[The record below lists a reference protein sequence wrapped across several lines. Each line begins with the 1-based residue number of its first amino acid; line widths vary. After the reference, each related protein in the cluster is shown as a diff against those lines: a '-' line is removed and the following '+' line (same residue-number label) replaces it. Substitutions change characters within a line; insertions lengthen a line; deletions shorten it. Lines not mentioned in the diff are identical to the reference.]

1 MKVLCSISTK
11 NRYETL
17 LPLTIQSVMN
27 QTRLPDKLIIFDDND
42 DPKDLRKIFA
52 YEYLFSVMEKKGIR
66 WEVIYGAKK
75 GQHHN
80 HQIANKMDF
89 DFVWR
94 IDDDNIA
101 EPNVLE
107 TLLSYVTDDVG
118 AVGGAIL
125 TTSWNLNTRDATG
138 KIEDIDDEPN
148 IQWGYIRE
156 VKEVDHLHCS
166 FIYRPR
172 IADYNTSLSKVAHR
186 EETLFTYQLKQKG
199 YRLLVVPDV
208 ITWHAKSPTGG
219 IRSDNK
225 VELYAHDEQIFRNI
239 LNLKDRKVVVLD
251 CGMGDHVVFKRVL
264 QDMDNPIVF
273 SCFPEIIPGRSIAEA
288 RHLFGDLNQFS
299 IYYKMD
305 LWNWKGSLEDAFRKL
320 YGVEK

>member
-1 MKVLCSISTK
+1 
-11 NRYETL
+11 
-17 LPLTIQSVMN
+17 MN

-42 DPKDLRKIFA
+42 EPKDLRKIFA
-52 YEYLFSVMEKKGIR
+52 YEYLFSVMEKKGIQ
-66 WEVIYGAKK
+66 WEVIYGVKK

-107 TLLSYVTDDVG
+107 TLLSYATDDVG

-125 TTSWNLNTRDATG
+125 TTSWNLNTRDSTG

-166 FIYRPR
+166 FIYRPK

-199 YRLLVVPDV
+199 YRLLVVPNV

-225 VELYAHDEQIFRNI
+225 AELYDHDEQIFRNI

-264 QDMDNPIVF
+264 QDMDDAIVF
-273 SCFPEIIPGRSIAEA
+273 SCFPDIIPGRSIAEA

-299 IYYKMD
+299 VYYRMD